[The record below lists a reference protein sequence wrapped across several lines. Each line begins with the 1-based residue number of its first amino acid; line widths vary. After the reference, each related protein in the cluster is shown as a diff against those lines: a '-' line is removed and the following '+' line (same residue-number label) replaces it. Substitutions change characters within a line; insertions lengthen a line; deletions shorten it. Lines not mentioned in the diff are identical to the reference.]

1 MNAHHN
7 HGNTK
12 RPQKTHQLGNCTVV
26 AVGNVDA
33 SLQLRPSDSCRFAF
47 SPVRLDRSK
56 SSMSGHR
63 RYPALCI
70 VCLSPLDPCTV
81 AFLARQIFDPIRG
94 CPVTVGMNVPN
105 CLENEKGDSCRLHS
119 PWWSDS
125 IQKKWMSGHRMD
137 ECTSSLEKGRD
148 KRQEILVGCVLYR

>member
-1 MNAHHN
+1 
-7 HGNTK
+7 
-12 RPQKTHQLGNCTVV
+12 VV
-26 AVGNVDA
+26 AAGNVDA

-63 RYPALCI
+63 RDPALCI
-70 VCLSPLDPCTV
+70 VCLSPLDSCTV

-105 CLENEKGDSCRLHS
+105 RLENETGDSCRLHS

-125 IQKKWMSGHRMD
+125 IQKVDVRSQDG
-137 ECTSSLEKGRD
+137 
-148 KRQEILVGCVLYR
+148 